1 MAKKRKN
8 NRIKRRTVK
17 AKDEDHDDDE
27 DDSKIMAHAPM
38 SGTDDLWFSHGV
50 DLENRIIELTGSVG
64 EGMSSVVLRAL
75 VRMNLIS
82 REPIT
87 LYLSS
92 LGGSVYDGFAIY
104 DLIRASPSPVVV
116 YANGKIM
123 SMGVIILLAGDK
135 RYAAKNTRFMMHSLS
150 HGTLGKVRD
159 TKIDVVEAEISN
171 DNMIKIIA
179 ERTKL
184 KYKDVK
190 ESIDDKALDVWF
202 GLSTAKKYG
211 LLTTDSVRKKSKARK
226 K

>member
-1 MAKKRKN
+1 MAKKRN
-8 NRIKRRTVK
+8 GITKRRR
-17 AKDEDHDDDE
+17 AKTNDIEDDDE
-27 DDSKIMAHAPM
+27 DHEDESKIMPQTMAAH
-38 SGTDDLWFSHGV
+38 TDDLWFSHGI
-50 DLENRIIELTGSVG
+50 DLDNRIIELTGSVG
-64 EGMSSVVLRAL
+64 EGMSSVILRAL

-104 DLIRASPSPVVV
+104 DLIRASPSPVIV

-159 TKIDVVEAEISN
+159 TDIDVTEAKISN

-184 KYKDVK
+184 KYKDLK
-190 ESIDDKALDVWF
+190 DSIEIKSLDVWF

-211 LLTTDSVRKKSKARK
+211 ILTTDTTKKKRVRK
-226 K
+226 